1 MTKWLLIDAMKVDYF
16 KSFSN
21 SEDISFGIGA
31 MKKTTFHDFFPFN
44 FDGPLTFPGVM

>member
-1 MTKWLLIDAMKVDYF
+1 MTKWLLIDAMKVDHF

-31 MKKTTFHDFFPFN
+31 MKKKLRFMIFSPPTLMVH
-44 FDGPLTFPGVM
+44 